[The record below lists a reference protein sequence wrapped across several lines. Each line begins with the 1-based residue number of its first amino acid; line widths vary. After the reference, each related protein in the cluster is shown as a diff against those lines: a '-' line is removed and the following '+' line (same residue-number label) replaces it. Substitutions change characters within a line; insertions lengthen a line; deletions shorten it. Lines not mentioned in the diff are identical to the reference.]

1 MSDQSI
7 FRPSF
12 GNRPDR
18 IVGCENVIED
28 FARGL
33 SRHPGS
39 RERARLLIG
48 QRGMGKTALLLE
60 MADRAHA
67 NEFVTA
73 RTTCGPSML
82 DNILDLLQRNGSP
95 FVSEKR
101 QPVKGFSAGAL
112 GFSFGLTFT
121 DEVRES
127 YGFRVKLEMI
137 CERLA
142 EAEKGVLL
150 LIDDVR
156 PELPEMRLLA
166 TTYPELAGE
175 GANIAVVMAGLPAI
189 VSEVLD
195 EATLTFL
202 HRATK
207 VELGPLS
214 IPSVRAYY
222 HSAFMRANRS
232 LDDALLDR
240 AAEATQGFPYLLQLL
255 GYYLV
260 EYCPEGEPV
269 KPDELEPQLMQRST
283 TDHDV
288 LGAMLHDT
296 SFARGHDLSGSN
308 VPRRS
313 RFARR
318 RFARTAR
325 RLPGACAVLSATPD
339 RCRRYLFTCAG
350 RARLYRATP
359 WRLH

>member
-18 IVGCENVIED
+18 IVGRENVIED

-150 LIDDVR
+150 LIDEVR

-166 TTYPELAGE
+166 TTYQELAGE

-260 EYCPEGEPV
+260 EYCPE
-269 KPDELEPQLMQRST
+269 
-283 TDHDV
+283 
-288 LGAMLHDT
+288 
-296 SFARGHDLSGSN
+296 
-308 VPRRS
+308 
-313 RFARR
+313 
-318 RFARTAR
+318 
-325 RLPGACAVLSATPD
+325 
-339 RCRRYLFTCAG
+339 
-350 RARLYRATP
+350 
-359 WRLH
+359 

>member
-18 IVGCENVIED
+18 IVGRENVIED
-28 FARGL
+28 FARGPIPPPRK
-33 SRHPGS
+33 SRAS
-39 RERARLLIG
+39 
-48 QRGMGKTALLLE
+48 TAL
-60 MADRAHA
+60 DRPARHGQNSA
-67 NEFVTA
+67 PAGNGRSRSRQRVVTA

-150 LIDDVR
+150 LIDEVR

-166 TTYPELAGE
+166 TTYQELAGE

-232 LDDALLDR
+232 LDDTLLDR

-269 KPDELEPQLMQRST
+269 KPDELESAIDAALYDF
-283 TDHDV
+283 DHDV
-288 LGAMLHDT
+288 LGAMLRPLSRADMT
-296 SFARGHDLSGSN
+296 FLEAMSQDDRVSRVADLQERLGVSQGHVQSY
-308 VPRRS
+308 R
-313 RFARR
+313 
-318 RFARTAR
+318 
-325 RLPGACAVLSATPD
+325 ATPD
-339 RCRRYLFTCAG
+339 RCRRYLFACAG
-350 RARLYRATP
+350 RARLYRAAS
-359 WRLH
+359 WCLH

>member
-1 MSDQSI
+1 
-7 FRPSF
+7 
-12 GNRPDR
+12 
-18 IVGCENVIED
+18 
-28 FARGL
+28 
-33 SRHPGS
+33 
-39 RERARLLIG
+39 
-48 QRGMGKTALLLE
+48 MGKTVLLLE

-150 LIDDVR
+150 LIDEVR

-166 TTYPELAGE
+166 TTYQELAGE

-214 IPSVRAYY
+214 IPSVRAY
-222 HSAFMRANRS
+222 
-232 LDDALLDR
+232 
-240 AAEATQGFPYLLQLL
+240 
-255 GYYLV
+255 
-260 EYCPEGEPV
+260 
-269 KPDELEPQLMQRST
+269 
-283 TDHDV
+283 
-288 LGAMLHDT
+288 
-296 SFARGHDLSGSN
+296 
-308 VPRRS
+308 
-313 RFARR
+313 
-318 RFARTAR
+318 
-325 RLPGACAVLSATPD
+325 
-339 RCRRYLFTCAG
+339 
-350 RARLYRATP
+350 
-359 WRLH
+359 